1 LKHFGVAVR
10 VVWSA
15 VILVLGAL
23 LVAALPAL
31 FLHKLD
37 PSPAVRAGI
46 EQAGI
51 STPFYA
57 AYWTVAMAAFAIL
70 CLSVG
75 ISIVARKP
83 AEPIA
88 WFVSLF
94 LVALGAANAPFSEAL
109 AARWPDLAFAAT
121 FGFFVLTG
129 SFVVLLFVFPDGRP
143 VPKWSGPVSLVLVCA
158 VFVLRGS
165 VAIQPTE
172 ALFAVLI
179 ASLLAG
185 LAAQVYRY
193 RNTADPERR
202 RQTRNVG
209 VAFAVAVGA
218 QILVPALEPVPAFAE
233 PGLGALI
240 YDLATVTAMNLAF
253 CLVPLAIAQA
263 ILRRR
268 LWSRDAFINRALVY
282 GGLTAV
288 LLTVFVA
295 VAGGLGGALSADRN
309 LASLVAAGLVAVLF
323 AQLRE
328 RLQRGV
334 NRMMYGRRD
343 EPYEVMAELGR
354 KLESSLEA
362 ESVLPTLVRTVADT
376 LSLPYAAIELEG
388 DAVPAAATGSPQLDN
403 VRIPLVYGTER
414 VGELVAGPRSTGTK
428 LTLPEMELLQNL
440 ARQASPAVH
449 AVRLTRD
456 LQSAR
461 ERLVNSREEERR
473 RIRRDLHD
481 GLGPSLA
488 SMTLQA
494 DAARES
500 LDADPAEARRILD
513 DLVGQLQASTADIR
527 RLVYELRPPA
537 LDDLGLSGAL
547 RSHLDRADSERLHMH
562 LDFPEDLPPL
572 PAAVEVAAYRIA
584 QEAVANVV
592 HHAGAT
598 SCSVKLEVADELLT
612 VEVSD
617 DGSGIPAVPNA
628 GIGLRSMRERAH
640 ELGGECLVSNRPEGG
655 TRVVAKLPTRFRRSP
670 AAS

>member
-1 LKHFGVAVR
+1 MKYSGVAIR
-10 VVWSA
+10 VIWFA
-15 VILVLGAL
+15 VVLVLGAL

-31 FLHKLD
+31 YLQKLA
-37 PSPAVRAGI
+37 PSQTVRAGM
-46 EQAGI
+46 EQVGI
-51 STPFYA
+51 STSVYA
-57 AYWTVAMAAFAIL
+57 AYWTLSMAAFATL

-83 AEPIA
+83 PEPIS

-94 LVALGAANAPFSEAL
+94 LIALGTANAPLTEAL
-109 AARWPDLAFAAT
+109 AARWAHLAFAAT

-129 SFVVLLFVFPDGRP
+129 SFVVLLFVFPNGRP
-143 VPKWSGPVSLVLVCA
+143 VPSWSGPVPFVLVCA
-158 VFVLRGS
+158 VFLFRGS
-165 VAIQPTE
+165 VALEPTE
-172 ALFAVLI
+172 ALFAALI

-185 LAAQVYRY
+185 LGAQLYRY
-193 RNTADPERR
+193 RTAADPEGR
-202 RQTRNVG
+202 RQTRNVAIAFT
-209 VAFAVAVGA
+209 VAIGA
-218 QILVPALEPVPAFAE
+218 QILLPALEPVRVFAE
-233 PGLGALI
+233 PGVGALVF
-240 YDLATVTAMNLAF
+240 DLATVTLMNLAF
-253 CLVPLAIAQA
+253 SLVPLAIAQA

-282 GGLTAV
+282 GALTAV
-288 LLTVFVA
+288 LLTIFVT
-295 VAGGLGGALSADRN
+295 VAGGLSGALSADRN
-309 LASLVAAGLVAVLF
+309 LLSLVAAGLMAVLF
-323 AQLRE
+323 AQLRD

-334 NRMMYGRRD
+334 NRLMYGRRD

-354 KLESSLEA
+354 KLESSLAA

-376 LSLPYAAIELEG
+376 LSLPYAAIELEA
-388 DAVPAAATGSPQLDN
+388 DAAPAAATGSPQPDT

-414 VGELVAGPRSTGTK
+414 VGELVVGPRSAGTK
-428 LTLPEMELLQNL
+428 LSHSELELLRNL

-449 AVRLTRD
+449 AIRLYRD

-481 GLGPSLA
+481 GLGPTLA

-500 LDADPAEARRILD
+500 LDADPAEARRVLG

-547 RSHLDRADSERLHMH
+547 RSHLDRADSEKLHMH

-598 SCSVKLEVADELLT
+598 KCSVKLKVADELLT

-617 DGSGIPAVPNA
+617 DGSGIPAVSNA

-655 TRVVAKLPTRFRRSP
+655 TRVLAKLPTGFR
-670 AAS
+670 AAPTSS

>member
-1 LKHFGVAVR
+1 LKHSAVAVR
-10 VVWSA
+10 VVWFTA
-15 VILVLGAL
+15 VPVLGAL

-31 FLHKLD
+31 YLLKLD

-51 STPFYA
+51 SAEVYA
-57 AYWTVAMAAFAIL
+57 AYWAVAMAAFAVL
-70 CLSVG
+70 CVSVG
-75 ISIVARKP
+75 VSIVARKP

-94 LVALGAANAPFSEAL
+94 LIALGTANAPFTEAL
-109 AARWPDLAFAAT
+109 AARWPHLAFAAT
-121 FGFFVLTG
+121 SGFFVLIA

-143 VPKWSGPVSLVLVCA
+143 VPSWSGPVSLVLVCA
-158 VFVLRGS
+158 VFLLRGS
-165 VAIQPTE
+165 VAIRPTE
-172 ALFAVLI
+172 AVFVLLMT
-179 ASLLAG
+179 SLLTG
-185 LAAQVYRY
+185 LGAQIYRY
-193 RNTADPERR
+193 RKAADPEIRL
-202 RQTRNVG
+202 QTRNVAI
-209 VAFAVAVGA
+209 AFAVAIGA
-218 QILVPALEPVPAFAE
+218 QIVMPALEPVPMFAE
-233 PGLGALI
+233 PGVGALVF
-240 YDLATVTAMNLAF
+240 DLATVTVMNLAF
-253 CLVPLAIAQA
+253 CLVPLAIAQS

-295 VAGGLGGALSADRN
+295 VAGGLGGVLAADRN
-309 LASLVAAGLVAVLF
+309 LLSLVAAGLVAVLF
-323 AQLRE
+323 AQLRD
-328 RLQRGV
+328 RMQRGV
-334 NRMMYGRRD
+334 NRLMYGRRD

-354 KLESSLEA
+354 KLESSLAA

-388 DAVPAAATGSPQLDN
+388 DAGPAATTGSPQPEP
-403 VRIPLVYGTER
+403 VRIPLVYGTEA
-414 VGELVAGPRSTGTK
+414 VGELVVAPRSPGSK
-428 LTLPEMELLQNL
+428 LSDSELELLRNL

-456 LQSAR
+456 LQGAR

-481 GLGPSLA
+481 GLGPTLA

-547 RSHLDRADSERLHMH
+547 RSHLDRADSHKLHMH

-572 PAAVEVAAYRIA
+572 PAAVEVAAFRIA

-598 SCSVKLEVADELLT
+598 SCSVSLEVADELLT

-617 DGSGIPAVPNA
+617 DGSGIPAAPNA
-628 GIGLRSMRERAH
+628 GIGLRSMRDRAH
-640 ELGGECLVSNRPEGG
+640 ELGGECLVSKRPEGG
-655 TRVVAKLPTRFRRSP
+655 TTVLARLPTRFRPDP

>member
-1 LKHFGVAVR
+1 LKHSAVAVR
-10 VVWSA
+10 VVWVAA
-15 VILVLGAL
+15 VAALGAL
-23 LVAALPAL
+23 LIAALPAL
-31 FLHKLD
+31 YLHKLD

-46 EQAGI
+46 DQTGI
-51 STPFYA
+51 STSVYA
-57 AYWTVAMAAFAIL
+57 AYWTVAMAAFAVL
-70 CLSVG
+70 CVSVG

-83 AEPIA
+83 AETIA

-94 LVALGAANAPFSEAL
+94 LIALGTANAPFTEAL
-109 AARWPDLAFAAT
+109 AAQWPRLAFAAT
-121 FGFFVLTG
+121 VGFFILTG

-143 VPKWSGPVSLVLVCA
+143 VPTWSGPLSLVLVCA
-158 VFVLRGS
+158 IFLLRGS
-165 VAIQPTE
+165 VALHPTE
-172 ALFAVLI
+172 ALFAALI

-185 LAAQVYRY
+185 LGAQVYRY
-193 RNTADPERR
+193 RKTADPGGRK
-202 RQTRNVG
+202 QTRNVG
-209 VAFAVAVGA
+209 IAFAVAVGA
-218 QILVPALEPVPAFAE
+218 QILVPALEPLPAFAD
-233 PGLGALI
+233 PGVGALV
-240 YDLATVTAMNLAF
+240 YDLATVTVMNLAF

-263 ILRRR
+263 VLRRR
-268 LWSRDAFINRALVY
+268 LWSRDAFINRTLVY

-309 LASLVAAGLVAVLF
+309 LLSLVGAGLVAVLF
-323 AQLRE
+323 AQLRD

-334 NRMMYGRRD
+334 NRLMYGRRD

-354 KLESSLEA
+354 KLESSLAA
-362 ESVLPTLVRTVADT
+362 ESVLPTLVRTVADS

-388 DAVPAAATGSPQLDN
+388 DPAPAAETGSRQPAA

-414 VGELVAGPRSTGTK
+414 VGELVVGPRSAGTQ
-428 LTLPEMELLQNL
+428 LSQPELELLQNL

-449 AVRLTRD
+449 AVHLTRD

-481 GLGPSLA
+481 GLGPTLA

-500 LDADPAEARRILD
+500 LDADPAAARRILD
-513 DLVGQLQASTADIR
+513 DLVEQLQESTADIR

-547 RSHLDRADSERLHMH
+547 RSHLDRADSENLHMH
-562 LDFPEDLPPL
+562 LDLPEDLPPL
-572 PAAVEVAAYRIA
+572 PAAVEVAAFRIA

-598 SCSVKLEVADELLT
+598 SCSVSLKVADELLT

-640 ELGGECLVSNRPEGG
+640 ELGGECLVSNRPDGG
-655 TRVVAKLPTRFRRSP
+655 TRVLARLPTRFRPAP